1 MIQVLALFAS
11 DVKGYLSLGIRVA
24 FTVPFCPGRDVTRAF
39 PREVS
44 MIVPFVMTPLRS

>member
-11 DVKGYLSLGIRVA
+11 AVEGYFSLGIRVA
-24 FTVPFCPGRDVTRAF
+24 SMVPICPGRDVTRAF
-39 PREVS
+39 PRVVS